1 MFKHFPYISQFNS
14 LEYREIVPFA
24 IISIFIDEEDMAW
37 IVEQLAK
44 ELFFEFKDYNSAS
57 STKLYQD
64 FIILFLFPLS
74 QEGLNTMMNNRKYN
88 TICSQEN
95 IGFSRFYEMIFLFS
109 FPKTNYVQIFT
120 LKCAPHSF
128 YMITHSI
135 NWGVIKSILKD
146 ICIGISH
153 SCLNRH
159 CVLAFLLFCPFHL
172 CLKGKKKKKKKKT

>member
-1 MFKHFPYISQFNS
+1 
-14 LEYREIVPFA
+14 
-24 IISIFIDEEDMAW
+24 
-37 IVEQLAK
+37 
-44 ELFFEFKDYNSAS
+44 
-57 STKLYQD
+57 
-64 FIILFLFPLS
+64 
-74 QEGLNTMMNNRKYN
+74 MMNNRKYN

-172 CLKGKKKKKKKKT
+172 CLKGKKKKKVKSSYNGLREKTKMRTWLKQWQQEKITQNERIVKIIYDIVTVADIVSCLHDSHPFNWFPCKKSLPPWYRLKIPNKCFLDFQL

>member
-1 MFKHFPYISQFNS
+1 
-14 LEYREIVPFA
+14 
-24 IISIFIDEEDMAW
+24 
-37 IVEQLAK
+37 
-44 ELFFEFKDYNSAS
+44 
-57 STKLYQD
+57 
-64 FIILFLFPLS
+64 
-74 QEGLNTMMNNRKYN
+74 MMNNRKYN

-172 CLKGKKKKKKKKT
+172 CLKGKKKKKKKKTWGDFQRWIRSIVSFVPFLVQSLLDKFSCVVPMLVSIINQSKKDKILDPFQIICKLSE